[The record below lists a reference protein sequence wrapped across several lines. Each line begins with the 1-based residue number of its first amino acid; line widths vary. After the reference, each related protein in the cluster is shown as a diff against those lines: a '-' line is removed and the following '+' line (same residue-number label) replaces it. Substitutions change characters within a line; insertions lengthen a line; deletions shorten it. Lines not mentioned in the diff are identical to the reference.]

1 MHYRA
6 TSKRLI
12 FYVFTFFLIINF
24 ISTGAHT
31 DMWDGVDTFLVAE
44 SMALKHSAK
53 LHPDIPSISNSNPRS
68 VERAILNAEIITYKM
83 TIGKYYEWVQKSYPL
98 EPVYSTRSLMLP
110 ALSVPFYYAAMAF
123 SVSPVLLVAF
133 FTNSLIITLTSL
145 VIFCF
150 SLEVYGSKRIAF
162 ILSLIF
168 CTCSFILPYNTSLF
182 PQPLQALLIIAAA
195 FFIYKSLHFHPSF
208 ICNYVRTGG
217 EEEGKGEEH
226 HYHHS
231 HHSHHSHG
239 HNSYADNNNDYYYA
253 YNDKQNSSSKRR
265 SNSSSTTSNSGGSSS
280 TSSSI
285 SISSIT
291 KKNKNKNKNNTTN
304 KKKNKAIYFA
314 GLGGLFL
321 GLSVFA
327 HPTSIIVI
335 PGFIVYFIFSSRKS
349 NSKKS
354 LISFLIALAIVLF
367 FMGLVNY
374 WRFGS
379 FTEFGYG
386 SYFGTL
392 SYNRSWTGLIGLLAS
407 PGKGLLLYFPP
418 VILLPIALKYMY
430 KENKGLFFLII
441 YVIIVHWLYF
451 GTIDDTDSRYWSGAI
466 AWGPRYMIPVL
477 PFIALAL
484 GTLLV
489 HLKSATL
496 FLKISLITL
505 CVAAFVINLSGI
517 LVWSEYGVIYGWT
530 NQELYKV
537 QDALNA
543 MTWNPNYSPI
553 ILHVKILI
561 DDYVSDIPVEQY
573 RYTGWHYT
581 TYGLAPCSYDLYI
594 LCKFGIIPILL
605 LSVINVFLT
614 LKIVGINISTINQF
628 SQAYIKNFLRSR
640 RSRDKV

>member
-1 MHYRA
+1 
-6 TSKRLI
+6 
-12 FYVFTFFLIINF
+12 
-24 ISTGAHT
+24 
-31 DMWDGVDTFLVAE
+31 
-44 SMALKHSAK
+44 
-53 LHPDIPSISNSNPRS
+53 
-68 VERAILNAEIITYKM
+68 
-83 TIGKYYEWVQKSYPL
+83 
-98 EPVYSTRSLMLP
+98 
-110 ALSVPFYYAAMAF
+110 
-123 SVSPVLLVAF
+123 
-133 FTNSLIITLTSL
+133 
-145 VIFCF
+145 
-150 SLEVYGSKRIAF
+150 
-162 ILSLIF
+162 
-168 CTCSFILPYNTSLF
+168 
-182 PQPLQALLIIAAA
+182 
-195 FFIYKSLHFHPSF
+195 
-208 ICNYVRTGG
+208 
-217 EEEGKGEEH
+217 
-226 HYHHS
+226 
-231 HHSHHSHG
+231 
-239 HNSYADNNNDYYYA
+239 
-253 YNDKQNSSSKRR
+253 
-265 SNSSSTTSNSGGSSS
+265 
-280 TSSSI
+280 
-285 SISSIT
+285 
-291 KKNKNKNKNNTTN
+291 
-304 KKKNKAIYFA
+304 
-314 GLGGLFL
+314 
-321 GLSVFA
+321 
-327 HPTSIIVI
+327 
-335 PGFIVYFIFSSRKS
+335 FIVYFIFSSRKS

-407 PGKGLLLYFPP
+407 PGKGLLLYFLP

-530 NQELYKV
+530 NQELHKV

-614 LKIVGINISTINQF
+614 LKIVGINISTTNQF

-640 RSRDKV
+640 RSRDKI